1 MTTALHYFLSFY
13 NKQRELNQKVVKFMS
28 DQDKFNQQILGLIQS
43 LINRVENIEHRLDKL
58 ESRINNL
65 IVKNNLKE

>member
-1 MTTALHYFLSFY
+1 
-13 NKQRELNQKVVKFMS
+13 MS

-43 LINRVENIEHRLDKL
+43 LINRVENIEHRLDKS